1 MEVITIKHSRHGDT
15 TVKVVRET
23 AKAILLAGN
32 ASEAW
37 FPKSAIDSDNWV
49 ADWFSLGLEHF
60 FLFDA
65 PFAENIEEDHYP
77 GEWNGGWGEDYAM
90 MRNER

>member
-1 MEVITIKHSRHGDT
+1 MIITISHSRHGDT

-37 FPKSAIDSDNWV
+37 FPKTAIDSCLTHHTKRPPRKRLKEKDN
-49 ADWFSLGLEHF
+49 EH
-60 FLFDA
+60 
-65 PFAENIEEDHYP
+65 
-77 GEWNGGWGEDYAM
+77 
-90 MRNER
+90 

>member
-1 MEVITIKHSRHGDT
+1 MIITIKHWRLGET

-23 AKAILLAGN
+23 SKAILLAGN

-37 FPKSAIDSDNWV
+37 FPKAAIDSDNWV
-49 ADWFSLGLEHF
+49 ADWFSFGLKHF

-65 PFAENIEEDHYP
+65 PYKESA
-77 GEWNGGWGEDYAM
+77 A
-90 MRNER
+90 

>member
-1 MEVITIKHSRHGDT
+1 MENEIIKITHHYYGEA
-15 TVKVVRET
+15 TVRVVRET

-37 FPKSAIDSDNWV
+37 FPKSAIDGDNAV
-49 ADWFSLGLEHF
+49 ADWFSLRLEHF

-65 PFAENIEEDHYP
+65 PYKESA
-77 GEWNGGWGEDYAM
+77 A
-90 MRNER
+90 

>member
-1 MEVITIKHSRHGDT
+1 MENDIITITHVQYGDT

-37 FPKSAIDSDNWV
+37 FPKSAIDSDNFV
-49 ADWFSLGLEHF
+49 ADWLPLGLEHT
-60 FLFDA
+60 FLFQCPFNPTRENNDA
-65 PFAENIEEDHYP
+65 T
-77 GEWNGGWGEDYAM
+77 G
-90 MRNER
+90 

>member
-1 MEVITIKHSRHGDT
+1 MENDIIKITHFHYGDT

-37 FPKSAIDSDNWV
+37 FPKSAIDGNNFV
-49 ADWFSLGLEHF
+49 ADWLPLSLEHA
-60 FLFDA
+60 FLFQA
-65 PFAENIEEDHYP
+65 PYLA
-77 GEWNGGWGEDYAM
+77 
-90 MRNER
+90 

>member
-1 MEVITIKHSRHGDT
+1 MELIKIKHSRHGDT

-65 PFAENIEEDHYP
+65 PYKEDIEEDHYP

>member
-1 MEVITIKHSRHGDT
+1 MIITISHFYYGDT

-37 FPKSAIDSDNWV
+37 FPKAAIDSDNRV
-49 ADWFSLGLEHF
+49 ADWFSLSLEHY
-60 FLFDA
+60 FLFNA
-65 PFAENIEEDHYP
+65 PYKETA
-77 GEWNGGWGEDYAM
+77 A
-90 MRNER
+90 